1 MLVGVGV
8 IQMNLTRPTRNKSCG
23 VCLSCDPESE
33 RVVDSEVEGGVF
45 GRLGVS
51 DQTGS
56 LISNVRVLPQS
67 LVLYPLTVHYVLQI
81 INQGLYY

>member
-8 IQMNLTRPTRNKSCG
+8 IQMNLTRPTRNKSGG

-33 RVVDSEVEGGVF
+33 CVVDSEVEGGVF
-45 GRLGVS
+45 WGLGVG

-56 LISNVRVLPQS
+56 LISNVRVLPHS
-67 LVLYPLTVHYVLQI
+67 LVLYPLTVHYVL
-81 INQGLYY
+81 